1 MLSIQ
6 IDTNNLELVIGHKF
20 NNIKSS
26 FFASHM
32 KLIFHYICLID
43 DVRVLD
49 TLVGLFSKKVTVMW
63 CPINFCTLRQ
73 DNENDPKLKTAS
85 LSTTVS
91 RFSASLP
98 DYHFVLVFQ
107 AKVC

>member
-20 NNIKSS
+20 NNIKIKSS

-32 KLIFHYICLID
+32 KLSFHYMHLID

-49 TLVGLFSKKVTVMW
+49 TLVGLTVMW

-98 DYHFVLVFQ
+98 DYFLVFLVR
-107 AKVC
+107 VC

>member
-20 NNIKSS
+20 NNIKIKSS

-32 KLIFHYICLID
+32 KLSFHYIHLID

-49 TLVGLFSKKVTVMW
+49 TLVGLTVMW

-73 DNENDPKLKTAS
+73 DNENDPKLRTAS
-85 LSTTVS
+85 QSTTVS
-91 RFSASLP
+91 RYSASCRG
-98 DYHFVLVFQ
+98 YHFVLV
-107 AKVC
+107 

>member
-1 MLSIQ
+1 
-6 IDTNNLELVIGHKF
+6 
-20 NNIKSS
+20 
-26 FFASHM
+26 M

-49 TLVGLFSKKVTVMW
+49 TLVGLSSKKVTVMW

-98 DYHFVLVFQ
+98 DYFLVFLVR
-107 AKVC
+107 VC

>member
-1 MLSIQ
+1 
-6 IDTNNLELVIGHKF
+6 
-20 NNIKSS
+20 
-26 FFASHM
+26 M
-32 KLIFHYICLID
+32 KLSFHYIHLID

-49 TLVGLFSKKVTVMW
+49 TLVGLTVMW

-107 AKVC
+107 VKVC